1 MVAPTAGR
9 DLSFL
14 LNGQQPQQAAQKP
27 AEQGRDLSAILSAA
41 VKPKFKA
48 IDPRKEAEREQAKAA
63 GKTNPFASLLLGAS
77 DLGAGALQGAT
88 YVSDGFNGLVNK
100 AIGTNLDTKNYDRFT
115 ANRKD
120 VERYH
125 NLRRSEN
132 GQGIDGYRVAGQI
145 AATAP
150 MAGAAKG
157 LQGGGSA
164 LAAWTKFLGQN
175 AALGAGVSGAM
186 FAKDG
191 KQRAINTAVG
201 GVGGAVGA
209 AAGVGIGKA
218 ATGAKRAIRPTGLT
232 GSQADITLTINTTI
246 NDALRSSGQTVDD
259 IPNAILV
266 DMQNQVKQ
274 AMQKGKIISPEALER
289 MVAIRSQGM
298 TPLKAQVS
306 GRAQDWQ
313 KMEELSKVQG
323 AGDKIRDALVGQ
335 NKQLSDLIDGEAA
348 KTGGTAIDRYAAA
361 KSTGDALVAKNAE
374 NKAFVSSLYNA
385 AKNASGNNLK
395 LDAQGFTGDA
405 IGALERDYAKSSLPK
420 GIGTLLKNIQKKPD
434 SFTLGKSEELIKVL
448 NREYKTSIVNGQP
461 TSATH
466 AIGIV
471 RDALKTQQEE
481 AVTAAL
487 ATNPNN
493 EAASIWQAAR
503 LASKTNAQRKESMPY
518 LEYLLKTKN
527 PSKEAFNKF
536 FVNGDPVELKATV
549 SELSRTNPQA
559 LGDLRQQMIE
569 VIKDK
574 AVNLNGQFSPAGMK
588 RAIDAITPRRME
600 IIFGKEQATKMMDIQ
615 RAGHYVVTQPNRAA
629 VNNSNSGAAVV
640 NFLQG
645 ALNAKSLRY
654 VTAPVKDVVNSVSA
668 RVATKST
675 IESGG
680 TVARSGAE
688 KEFIERMAKAGV
700 VVTPQMMRPEQ
711 PSK

>member
-1 MVAPTAGR
+1 MAAPTAGR
-9 DLSFL
+9 DLSQL
-14 LNGQQPQQAAQKP
+14 LGNSPMTQQ
-27 AEQGRDLSAILSAA
+27 QGRDLSALLSAA

-120 VERYH
+120 VEDYH

-175 AALGAGVSGAM
+175 AALGAGISGAM

-218 ATGAKRAIRPTGLT
+218 ATAAKRAIRPTGLT
-232 GSQADITLTINTTI
+232 GTQADITLTINTTI
-246 NDALRSSGQTVDD
+246 NDALKESGKTIDD

-289 MVAIRSQGM
+289 MVTIRSQGM
-298 TPLKAQVS
+298 TPLKAQVT

-313 KMEELSKVQG
+313 KMEELSKIQG
-323 AGDKIRDALVGQ
+323 AGDNIRDALVGQ
-335 NKQLSDLIDGEAA
+335 NKQLSELIDGEAA
-348 KTGGTAIDRYAAA
+348 KTGGAAVDRYAAT
-361 KSTGDALVAKNAE
+361 KSATDALVTKNTE

-385 AKNASGNNLK
+385 AKNANGNNLK
-395 LDAQGFTGDA
+395 LDAPGFTSDA
-405 IGALERDYAKSSLPK
+405 ISALERDYAMSAMPK
-420 GIGTLLKNIQKKPD
+420 GIGTLLKDIQKNPD
-434 SFTLGKSEELIKVL
+434 GFTLGKSEELIKVL

-471 RDALKTQQEE
+471 RDALKTRQEQ
-481 AVTAAL
+481 AVSAAL
-487 ATNPNN
+487 AANPNN

-503 LASKTNAQRKESMPY
+503 LAHKTNAQRIESLP
-518 LEYLLKTKN
+518 LLQAALKGKD
-527 PSKEAFNKF
+527 PSKAMFSAHV
-536 FVNGDPVELKATV
+536 VNGDPVKLKATV
-549 SELSRTNPQA
+549 DELSRTNPQA
-559 LGDLRQQMIE
+559 LADIQQQTLEMIR
-569 VIKDK
+569 DK
-574 AVNLNGQFSPAGMK
+574 AILQSGQFSPAGMK
-588 RAIDAITPRRME
+588 RGIDAITPRRLE
-600 IIFGKEQATKMMDIQ
+600 ILFGKEQAAKVMDIQ
-615 RAGHYVVTQPNRAA
+615 RAGHYLVTQPNRSA
-629 VNNSNSGAAVV
+629 VNNSNTGAALV

-645 ALNAKSLRY
+645 GLNIPGLRIL
-654 VTAPVKDVVNSVSA
+654 TLPVKDVVNSVSA
-668 RVATKST
+668 RAATKST

-680 TVARSGAE
+680 SVALSGAE
-688 KEFIERMAKAGV
+688 KEFINKMAKAGV
-700 VVTPQMMRPEQ
+700 VITPQMLRPEQ
-711 PSK
+711 PRK